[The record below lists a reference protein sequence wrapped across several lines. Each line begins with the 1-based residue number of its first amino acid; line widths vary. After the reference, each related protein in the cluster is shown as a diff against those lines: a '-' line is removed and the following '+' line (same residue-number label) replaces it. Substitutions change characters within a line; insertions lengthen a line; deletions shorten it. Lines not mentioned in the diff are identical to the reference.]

1 MRSSQHRDA
10 RVRLPTMYGLIR
22 EYQQVKLIQDFEFLS
37 FSPSVIHEVAQYLVL
52 SSLNNVHFPFRL
64 LYRADGKSA
73 SERVVYDSIQKPSV
87 PLSPS
92 NYFSVATVSITV
104 EETNDLLRKVGFS
117 TVDRPV
123 FSMDRIHAMKILFSS
138 TPKFHSTWIRDGQQ
152 HVLFENGVLVH
163 PLL

>member
-1 MRSSQHRDA
+1 MRSVQHRDK
-10 RVRLPTMYGLIR
+10 RVQLPTMYGLIR
-22 EYQQVKLIQDFEFLS
+22 EYQQSKLIQDFEFLS

-52 SSLNNVHFPFRL
+52 SSFNHIHFPFRL

-73 SERVVYDSIQKPSV
+73 SERVVYDSIQKPTV

-92 NYFSVATVSITV
+92 NYFSVATVPVTV
-104 EETNDLLRKVGFS
+104 DETNDLLRKVGFS

-123 FSMDRIHAMKILFSS
+123 FSMDRIHVMRTLFSS
-138 TPKFHSTWIRDGQQ
+138 MPKFHSTWIRDGHQ
-152 HVLFENGVLVH
+152 HVLFENGVVVR